1 MVRAWTTL
9 PCAALLAAA
18 IAPAALGA
26 TPIPPGSPEASAEA
40 TSFFE
45 ALVWRYR
52 QLIRYADTSRLEQV
66 VGATEAL
73 PAEDLRTSVAVRT
86 VIEEGRIEV
95 STASGR
101 IADVV
106 GAGPKGLQRL
116 GLGRTPAEAS
126 LRREIDLTLSPHL
139 GLRVLDEPLRDFRP
153 GRSEGF
159 TATQLE
165 RITVDEREMIR
176 LELRSGGA
184 THGEPAAVFGLTVDP
199 ESMLIRRIEG
209 SERLPDG
216 RACTTDLSIEPEYA
230 EIDPAAPSPPPA
242 ERPATL
248 VPAA

>member
-1 MVRAWTTL
+1 MVRAWITL
-9 PCAALLAAA
+9 ACAALLTVAIVPAAA
-18 IAPAALGA
+18 ANPL
-26 TPIPPGSPEASAEA
+26 PPGSPEASAEA

-52 QLIRYADTSRLEQV
+52 QLIRYADSSRLEQV
-66 VGATEAL
+66 VEATEEAT
-73 PAEDLRTSVAVRT
+73 ADEVRTSVAVRT
-86 VIEEGRIEV
+86 VIEQGRVEV
-95 STASGR
+95 STGSGR
-101 IADVV
+101 AADAV
-106 GAGPKGLQRL
+106 GAGPKGLHRL

-126 LRREIDLTLSPHL
+126 LGREIDLTLAPHL

-153 GRSEGF
+153 GRSAGF
-159 TATQLE
+159 TATQIE

-176 LELRSGGA
+176 VELRSGGD

-216 RACTTDLSIEPEYA
+216 RACTTDLSIDPEYA
-230 EIDPAAPSPPPA
+230 EIDPAAPPPPA
-242 ERPATL
+242 GTPAAL